1 MKTVTV
7 IIGNSDDKL
16 SQVRWIEFVEQCA
29 GRIGDLARL
38 VHFEVRSGASAL
50 WQTSAWTFE
59 IKDGQIVQL
68 KNDLATIRHCFEQD
82 SIVWLEGETQL
93 I

>member
-16 SQVRWIEFVEQCA
+16 SQVRWSEFVAQCS
-29 GRIGDLARL
+29 GRIGELAH
-38 VHFEVRSGASAL
+38 VVYFAGGSGASAL